1 VNGTGDLFPELVPVL
16 NGFALR
22 HPDVLV
28 WIVTRRF
35 ELAARIV
42 SPPNVYL
49 QQSLDATTPPRLE
62 EAAREIVAGNP
73 RAYLSSLRTRAD
85 DDTRG
90 AAIVFDV
97 VVGLPDGGPSACPV
111 DSGQLQLGNERG
123 VGGTACSKCRKCFS
137 PQTLVRQ
144 RRTLDLL
151 RADPGAEAISGP
163 AAPAACGD
171 LEGLP

>member
-1 VNGTGDLFPELVPVL
+1 LFPELIPVL

-35 ELAARIV
+35 ELAARIE
-42 SPPNVYL
+42 PLPNLYL
-49 QQSLDATTPPRLE
+49 QLSLDATTPPRLE
-62 EAAREIVAGNP
+62 RAAREIIATNP
-73 RAYLSSLRTRAD
+73 RAYLSFLRTRAE

-90 AAIVFDV
+90 ADIVFDAM
-97 VVGLPDGGPSACPV
+97 VGLPDSGPTACPV
-111 DSGQLQLGNERG
+111 DAGTLKLGNVRG

-144 RRTLDLL
+144 GRTLDLP
-151 RADPGAEAISGP
+151 RADPVADVISGSASET
-163 AAPAACGD
+163 AASAACAGP
-171 LEGLP
+171 EGLS